1 MPEQDDGGVEDQ
13 TLQPPGR
20 GETLVAPFLAV
31 RDRITARAAGSDR
44 HRWWVLWTILGGLFA
59 VNVAFTIIVVA
70 LPRIAG
76 ELDTSR
82 NTLTWVLTGPL
93 LALGVVAP
101 AMGKAG
107 DLWGHRRLYLISII
121 GVGVCAL
128 FSAIAWNAGSLIA
141 FRTLSAVEGAAT
153 GSSSLAIIF
162 SVFHQ
167 DDRVKAMGFW
177 SLVGA
182 GGPVIGVAIGGP
194 IIEAF
199 GWRWV
204 FASQVPL
211 ILIAFLLASAI
222 LPETPRKA
230 VRRFDYVGALTLV
243 FGVLGVLFALN
254 RGPEWGWTSPLV
266 LLSFAVTPVGL
277 ALFFLAE
284 RRAEDPLLPLHYLRR
299 RNFSLPIG
307 ASAFGNFAYMGGFY
321 LAPALLKELFGY
333 GESRIGL
340 MVLVRPLT
348 FSLIAPLAGYFAVRF
363 GERLAAAAGVL
374 AVTISM
380 GVFTLIDAASPDPL
394 ILAALSLSG
403 LGLGMAQPSISA
415 SVANAVEETDL
426 GIASASQQLV
436 VQVATVAGVQLM
448 TTVQQTSSGV
458 GLAGSF
464 QRAYLLG
471 GVVSLLGV
479 ACAVFIR
486 RAVRERDEGAPE
498 GALEHA

>member
-1 MPEQDDGGVEDQ
+1 MADDVDHA
-13 TLQPPGR
+13 LQPPSR
-20 GETLVAPFLAV
+20 GETFVAPFLAA
-31 RDRITARAAGSDR
+31 RDRLTARAEGSIR

-70 LPRIAG
+70 LPRIAN
-76 ELDTSR
+76 ELETSR

-107 DLWGHRRLYLISII
+107 DLWGHRRLYLISLL

-128 FSAIAWNAGSLIA
+128 LSAVAWNAGSLIA
-141 FRTLSAVEGAAT
+141 FRTLSAIEGAAT

-167 DDRVKAMGFW
+167 EDRVKAMGWW

-194 IIEAF
+194 VIEAF

-204 FASQVPL
+204 FAAQVPL
-211 ILIAFLLASAI
+211 ILIAFLMASAV
-222 LPETPRKA
+222 LPETPRKT
-230 VRRFDYVGALTLV
+230 VRRFDYVGAITLV
-243 FGVLGVLFALN
+243 FAVLGVLFALN
-254 RGPEWGWTSPLV
+254 RGPEWGWSSPIV
-266 LLSFAVTPVGL
+266 VISFAVTPLGVL
-277 ALFFLAE
+277 LFWRAE

-321 LAPALLKELFGY
+321 LAPALLQHPQLFGY
-333 GESRIGL
+333 GESRTGL

-348 FSLIAPLAGYFAVRF
+348 FSLVAPMSGYLAIRF
-363 GERLAAAAGVL
+363 GERLAAVVGIF
-374 AVTISM
+374 AVTCSM
-380 GVFTLIDAASPDPL
+380 GVFTFVNGASPDVL
-394 ILAALSLSG
+394 ILLALGLSG
-403 LGLGMAQPSISA
+403 LGLGMAMPSISA
-415 SVANAVEETDL
+415 SVANSVEQTDL

-436 VQVATVAGVQLM
+436 SQVATVAGVQLM
-448 TTVQQTSSGV
+448 TTVQAT
-458 GLAGSF
+458 LASEGIASSF

-479 ACAVFIR
+479 VCAAGIK
-486 RAVRERDEGAPE
+486 RAKRTREEGAPE
-498 GALEHA
+498 GALEPA

>member
-1 MPEQDDGGVEDQ
+1 M
-13 TLQPPGR
+13 
-20 GETLVAPFLAV
+20 APFLAA
-31 RDRITARAAGSDR
+31 RDRITARAEGSSR

-70 LPRIAG
+70 LPRIAT

-107 DLWGHRRLYLISII
+107 DLWGHRRLYLFSIL
-121 GVGVCAL
+121 GVGACAL
-128 FSAIAWNAGSLIA
+128 LSAVAWNAGSLIA
-141 FRTLSAVEGAAT
+141 FRTLSAIEGAAT

-167 DDRVKAMGFW
+167 DDRVKAMGWW

-194 IIEAF
+194 VIEAF

-211 ILIAFLLASAI
+211 ILIAFLMASAV

-230 VRRFDYVGALTLV
+230 VRRFDYVGAITLIFAV
-243 FGVLGVLFALN
+243 MGVLFALN
-254 RGPEWGWTSPLV
+254 RGPEWGWASPIV
-266 LLSFAVTPVGL
+266 LISFAVTPIGVL
-277 ALFFLAE
+277 LFWRAE

-321 LAPALLKELFGY
+321 LAPALRQHPQLFGY
-333 GESRIGL
+333 GESRTGL

-348 FSLIAPLAGYFAVRF
+348 FSLVAPMSGYLAIRF
-363 GERLAAAAGVL
+363 GERAAAVVGIF
-374 AVTISM
+374 AVSCSM
-380 GVFTLIDAASPDPL
+380 AVFTTVNGASPDVL
-394 ILAALSLSG
+394 ILLALGLSG
-403 LGLGMAQPSISA
+403 LGLGMAMPSISA
-415 SVANAVEETDL
+415 SVANSVEQTDL

-436 VQVATVAGVQLM
+436 SQVATVAGVQLM
-448 TTVQQTSSGV
+448 TTVQAT
-458 GLAGSF
+458 LASDGIASSF

-471 GVVSLLGV
+471 GIVSLLGV
-479 ACAVFIR
+479 VCAAGIR
-486 RAVRERDEGAPE
+486 RANRLRAEGAPE
-498 GALEHA
+498 GALESA

>member
-1 MPEQDDGGVEDQ
+1 MAGEDEEQ

-31 RDRITARAAGSDR
+31 RDRITARAEGSSR

-70 LPRIAG
+70 LPRIAN
-76 ELDTSR
+76 ELGTSR

-107 DLWGHRRLYLISII
+107 DLWGHRRLYLFSIL

-128 FSAIAWNAGSLIA
+128 LSAVAWNAGSLIA
-141 FRTLSAVEGAAT
+141 FRTLSAIEGAAT

-167 DDRVKAMGFW
+167 QDRVKAMGWW

-194 IIEAF
+194 VIEAF

-211 ILIAFLLASAI
+211 ILIAFLMASAI
-222 LPETPRKA
+222 LPETPKKT
-230 VRRFDYVGALTLV
+230 VRRFDYIGAITLV
-243 FGVLGVLFALN
+243 FAVLGVLFALN
-254 RGPEWGWTSPLV
+254 RGPEWGWSSPIV
-266 LLSFAVTPVGL
+266 VISFAVTPLGVL
-277 ALFFLAE
+277 LFWRAE

-321 LAPALLKELFGY
+321 LAPALLQHPQLFGY
-333 GESRIGL
+333 GESRTGL

-348 FSLIAPLAGYFAVRF
+348 FSLIAPMSGYLAVRF
-363 GERLAAAAGVL
+363 GEKLAAVVGIF
-374 AVTISM
+374 AVTCSM
-380 GVFTLIDAASPDPL
+380 AVFTVVDGASPDLL
-394 ILAALSLSG
+394 ILLALGLSG
-403 LGLGMAQPSISA
+403 LGLGMAMPSISA
-415 SVANAVEETDL
+415 SVANSVDQTDL

-436 VQVATVAGVQLM
+436 SQVATVAGVQLM
-448 TTVQQTSSGV
+448 TTVQAT
-458 GLAGSF
+458 LASEGIASSF

-479 ACAVFIR
+479 ACAIGIR
-486 RAVRERDEGAPE
+486 RAERVRDEGAPE
-498 GALEHA
+498 GALEPA

>member
-1 MPEQDDGGVEDQ
+1 MVASDETEV

-20 GETLVAPFLAV
+20 GETLVAPFLAA
-31 RDRITARAAGSDR
+31 RDRLTAKAEGSSR

-70 LPRIAG
+70 LPRIAN
-76 ELDTSR
+76 ELGTSR

-107 DLWGHRRLYLISII
+107 DLWGHRRLYLISIL
-121 GVGVCAL
+121 GVGSCAL
-128 FSAIAWNAGSLIA
+128 LSALAWNAGSLIA
-141 FRTLSAVEGAAT
+141 FRTLSAIEGAAT

-162 SVFHQ
+162 SVFHAE
-167 DDRVKAMGFW
+167 DRVKAMGWW

-204 FASQVPL
+204 FAAQAPL
-211 ILIAFLLASAI
+211 ILIAFMLASAI

-230 VRRFDYVGALTLV
+230 VRRFDYVGAVTLV
-243 FGVLGVLFALN
+243 FAVLGVLFALN
-254 RGPEWGWTSPLV
+254 RGPEWGWTSPVV
-266 LLSFAVTPVGL
+266 LAAFAVTPLGI
-277 ALFFLAE
+277 ALFLWAE

-321 LAPALLKELFGY
+321 LAPALLQHPRLFGY
-333 GESRIGL
+333 GESRTGL

-348 FSLIAPLAGYFAVRF
+348 FSLIAPMSGYLAVRF
-363 GERLAAAAGVL
+363 GERIAAVVGIF
-374 AVTISM
+374 AVTCSM
-380 GVFTLIDAASPDPL
+380 AVFTTVDGASTDLL
-394 ILAALSLSG
+394 ILLALGLSG
-403 LGLGMAQPSISA
+403 LGLGMAMPSISA
-415 SVANAVEETDL
+415 SVANSVEQTDL

-448 TTVQQTSSGV
+448 TTVQATLAPE
-458 GLAGSF
+458 GLASSF

-479 ACAVFIR
+479 ACAFGIR
-486 RAVRERDEGAPE
+486 RAQRERVEGAPE
-498 GALEHA
+498 GALETA

>member
-1 MPEQDDGGVEDQ
+1 MADDEEQ
-13 TLQPPGR
+13 TLQPPSR
-20 GETLVAPFLAV
+20 GETFVAPFLAA
-31 RDRITARAAGSDR
+31 RDRITARAEGSSR
-44 HRWWVLWTILGGLFA
+44 HRWWVLWTILGGLFG

-70 LPRIAG
+70 LPRIAN
-76 ELDTSR
+76 ELETSR

-107 DLWGHRRLYLISII
+107 DLWGHRRLYLISLL

-128 FSAIAWNAGSLIA
+128 LSAVAWNAGSLIA
-141 FRTLSAVEGAAT
+141 FRTLSAIEGAAT

-162 SVFHQ
+162 SVFQ
-167 DDRVKAMGFW
+167 QQDRVKAMGWW

-194 IIEAF
+194 VIEAF

-204 FASQVPL
+204 FAAQVPL
-211 ILIAFLLASAI
+211 ILIAFLMASAV
-222 LPETPRKA
+222 LPETPRKT
-230 VRRFDYVGALTLV
+230 VRRFDYIGAITLV
-243 FGVLGVLFALN
+243 FAVLGVLFALN
-254 RGPEWGWTSPLV
+254 RGPEWGWSSPIV
-266 LLSFAVTPVGL
+266 VISFAVTPLGVL
-277 ALFFLAE
+277 LFWRAE

-321 LAPALLKELFGY
+321 LAPALLQHPQLFGY
-333 GESRIGL
+333 GESRTGL

-348 FSLIAPLAGYFAVRF
+348 FSLIAPMSGYLAIRF
-363 GERLAAAAGVL
+363 GERLAAVVGIF
-374 AVTISM
+374 AVTCSM
-380 GVFTLIDAASPDPL
+380 VVFTTVNGASPDVL
-394 ILAALSLSG
+394 ILLALGLSG
-403 LGLGMAQPSISA
+403 LGLGMAMPSISA
-415 SVANAVEETDL
+415 SVANSVEQTDL

-436 VQVATVAGVQLM
+436 SQVATVAGVQLM
-448 TTVQQTSSGV
+448 TTVQAT
-458 GLAGSF
+458 LASEGIAWSF

-479 ACAVFIR
+479 VCAAGIK
-486 RAVRERDEGAPE
+486 RAKRTREEGAPE
-498 GALEHA
+498 GALEPA